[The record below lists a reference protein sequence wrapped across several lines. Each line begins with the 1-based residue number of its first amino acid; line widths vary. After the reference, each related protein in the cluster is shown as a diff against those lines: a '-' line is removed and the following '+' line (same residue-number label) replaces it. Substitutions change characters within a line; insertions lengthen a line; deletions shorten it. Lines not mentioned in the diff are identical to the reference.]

1 MHVHGWYVHTLQLT
15 HFQKPFKLLPQHRC
29 KSPRK
34 ALKVYQNRA
43 SYTLR
48 SFTLTCLLVNWIFII
63 KILGEAVSGRYVIVQ
78 MDNGEDTQLNLNEVM
93 AFGVKGETL
102 RFVS

>member
-34 ALKVYQNRA
+34 ALKVYQNWA
-43 SYTLR
+43 LYTLR
-48 SFTLTCLLVNWIFII
+48 NFTLTYLLVNRIFLI
-63 KILGEAVSGRYVIVQ
+63 KILGEAVYGRYVIVQ
-78 MDNGEDTQLNLNEVM
+78 MDNGEDTPLNLNEVM

>member
-34 ALKVYQNRA
+34 ALKVYQNWA
-43 SYTLR
+43 LYTLR
-48 SFTLTCLLVNWIFII
+48 NFTLTYLLVNRIFLII
-63 KILGEAVSGRYVIVQ
+63 ILGEAMSGRYVIVQ
-78 MDNGEDTQLNLNEVM
+78 MDNGVGVPLNLKEVR
-93 AFGVKGETL
+93 AFGANGET
-102 RFVS
+102 VGA